1 MTILQQRI
9 EDKLKFNDTTFIISY
24 DEEDDPNF
32 DLSQEYGLSELILKR
47 KDSQLS
53 SEYPR
58 VVELVSIQINPRL
71 RRMGLSKKVLGELV
85 DWADMTG
92 TVLTG
97 DPDDMFGTPI
107 NVLIALTQTPLRQ
120 MDALCELID
129 NAIDSFSA
137 AKRQGIKIDKPCV
150 SILLPKITA
159 VKNNLGCVRIID
171 NGPGLAPEDA
181 EKVGLK
187 LSDEQ
192 MEKIK
197 SNVGIHKGN
206 IVSWLQG
213 IRAYESR

>member
-107 NVLIALTQTPLRQ
+107 NVLYDLYERFGFRKREDTIYPCLSHKILRIP
-120 MDALCELID
+120 AFL
-129 NAIDSFSA
+129 
-137 AKRQGIKIDKPCV
+137 R
-150 SILLPKITA
+150 
-159 VKNNLGCVRIID
+159 
-171 NGPGLAPEDA
+171 
-181 EKVGLK
+181 
-187 LSDEQ
+187 
-192 MEKIK
+192 
-197 SNVGIHKGN
+197 
-206 IVSWLQG
+206 
-213 IRAYESR
+213 